1 MKLLPVAE
9 TYVDGEFDSVGNEG
23 FRRLARSIGG
33 DKRTKA
39 SIAMTA
45 PVEQAP
51 ASQKI
56 AMTAPVEQ
64 AKSGDRWR
72 VAFVLPVSFTAV
84 APHQCDTIAAPIP
97 SESRPMPPTRLAA
110 ALLIAS
116 VAAFAGCAS
125 VSVNPPIAKADP
137 DTGYRLQTRLDDLPN
152 QESLVVLA
160 FSGGGTRAAAFSY
173 GALEFLRRTE
183 VTLPDGSKGRLLD
196 AVGVITGISGG
207 SFTALSYGLYGERL
221 FDQYERRFLKRDV
234 QGEIIARTLTP
245 WNWSDL
251 LTEGWGRSELA
262 ADLYDEILFEK
273 ATYAD
278 LAARR
283 GPLILVSA
291 TDISTGARFGFNQT
305 TFDIICSEL
314 KPMRLSRAA
323 AASSAVPVVL
333 SSITIRN
340 YGGTCGWRSPA
351 WTKLFLDSDDPPRPA
366 ARAIRSLRNLQAY
379 GDGKERPYLHL
390 VDGGVADNV
399 GMRGV
404 LDTMEV
410 LEALHAAGQKTR
422 LDNIRRMVV
431 LVVNSMSSPPIAW
444 DRSPSP
450 PGTVAILLKSAG
462 VPIDQFSFESIELL
476 RDIGTRW
483 RTMRTIRESPE
494 FKASRDPKIAAITR
508 TPDTEVYAIDVSF
521 AQLRDEAEREY
532 LNGLPT
538 SFVLPDEAVD
548 RLRAAAGKLIMDSP
562 EFQRL
567 LRDVGARVVEPPP
580 SGSSKAVPAPGAK

>member
-1 MKLLPVAE
+1 MP
-9 TYVDGEFDSVGNEG
+9 
-23 FRRLARSIGG
+23 
-33 DKRTKA
+33 RTR
-39 SIAMTA
+39 IVT
-45 PVEQAP
+45 
-51 ASQKI
+51 
-56 AMTAPVEQ
+56 
-64 AKSGDRWR
+64 
-72 VAFVLPVSFTAV
+72 
-84 APHQCDTIAAPIP
+84 
-97 SESRPMPPTRLAA
+97 
-110 ALLIAS
+110 ALLAAS
-116 VAAFAGCAS
+116 VAALAGCAT
-125 VSVNPPIAKADP
+125 VVTNPPIEKAVP
-137 DTGYRLQTRLDDLPN
+137 GVGYRLETRLDNLPN

-173 GALEFLRRTE
+173 GTLEFLRRTE
-183 VTLPDGSKGRLLD
+183 VTLRDGSKGRLLD

-221 FDQYERRFLKRDV
+221 FGEYEQRFLKRDV

-245 WNWSDL
+245 WNWGNL
-251 LTEGWGRSELA
+251 LTLGWGRSELA

-273 ATYAD
+273 ATFAD
-278 LAARR
+278 LAARQ

-305 TFDIICSEL
+305 TFDIICSDL
-314 KPMRLSRAA
+314 GTVRLSRAA

-333 SSITIRN
+333 SSITMRN
-340 YGGTCGWRSPA
+340 YGGRCGWQPPA
-351 WTKLFLDSDDPPRPA
+351 WTKLFLETDDPPRPA
-366 ARAIRSLRNLQAY
+366 ARAIRTLRSLEAF

-410 LEALHAAGQKTR
+410 MEALHIAGQKTR

-431 LVVNSMSSPPIAW
+431 LVVNSMSSPPVTW
-444 DRSPSP
+444 DRSPTP

-494 FKASRDPKIAAITR
+494 FKASRDPKLEALTR
-508 TPDTEVYAIDVSF
+508 TPDVEVYAIDVSF
-521 AQLRDEAEREY
+521 AQLKDEAEREY

-548 RLRAAAGKLIMDSP
+548 RLRAAAGKLIMESP

-567 LRDVGARVVEPPP
+567 LRDVGARVVDSP
-580 SGSSKAVPAPGAK
+580 AAPGGTATLRPGAQ